1 MHFMIDRL
9 KTANY
14 EGGIRERRR
23 NEKPKKEEK
32 NWSKEETVIK
42 CISFRVIYYLLLL
55 SSGPV
60 FFSNSFNVEGLRFY
74 LYKNI
79 TCIAYSSMPKYG
91 YWNVTK
97 TFHYSI
103 LLISIL
109 QQVAIH
115 ERTLIVY
122 STITEADED
131 YHIFYSFV
139 NIQRFVDKQIIAP
152 HINEHIRCTMYNTVV
167 QLQKLVYSMKYLLEK
182 FHVKIKK
189 S

>member
-55 SSGPV
+55 SSESV
-60 FFSNSFNVEGLRFY
+60 FSNSFNVKGLRFY

-109 QQVAIH
+109 
-115 ERTLIVY
+115 
-122 STITEADED
+122 
-131 YHIFYSFV
+131 
-139 NIQRFVDKQIIAP
+139 
-152 HINEHIRCTMYNTVV
+152 
-167 QLQKLVYSMKYLLEK
+167 
-182 FHVKIKK
+182 
-189 S
+189 